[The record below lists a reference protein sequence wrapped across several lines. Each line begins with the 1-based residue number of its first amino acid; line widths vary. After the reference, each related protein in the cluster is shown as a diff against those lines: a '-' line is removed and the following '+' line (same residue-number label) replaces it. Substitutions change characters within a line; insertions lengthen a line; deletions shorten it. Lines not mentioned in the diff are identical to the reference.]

1 MRNYKNYDVWKRSH
15 ELTVFIYKEII
26 PSFPKT
32 ETYSLTS
39 QMKRAAYSIGFN
51 IVEGCGRSS
60 NKGFVHFLDMA
71 LGSAHELEYCIFLVH
86 ELNFVDNEK
95 YS

>member
-60 NKGFVHFLDMA
+60 NKDFVHFLDMA
-71 LGSAHELEYCIFLVH
+71 LGQRM
-86 ELNFVDNEK
+86 N
-95 YS
+95 